1 MARIS
6 AVELERLN
14 IEVSLERLAQAK
26 GVKLERRGDA
36 LVGLCPFCASET
48 PTLRITPKTNRWRCE
63 GACKK
68 GGRVVDWVMKAEGLS
83 RRHAVELLR
92 ADFVSFEAFPQ
103 TKQGRQSTPVAKKTT
118 TTKLAPIE
126 HTAEEHVLTAGVFD
140 YYHETLKQSPEAL
153 GYLEK
158 RGLRSQEMVERF
170 RLGFANRTLA
180 YRLPQK
186 NRQAGAEVRGKL
198 QALGIL
204 RDSGHEHFN
213 GSLVIPVLDAE
224 NRVVHAYGRKITPGL
239 RKGTPLHLYL
249 PGPHRGVWNREALT
263 SSRQVILCES
273 LIDALTFWC
282 AGFRNVTAA
291 FGVDGLTDDHLA
303 VFAEAG
309 IEQVMIAFGRDADGD
324 RGTKRVAAPLTDASF
339 DCFRIVFPAG
349 MDANDYWVKRSP
361 GTDGFE
367 KLLRQATWLG
377 KGKAKA
383 AVVMPAVP
391 MESAM
396 SRPANVVVEDHAQPS
411 ADTQPAPP
419 TEPEP
424 ILDMPAAVADEP
436 LPATMPEPEHS
447 QPPTEPPRPRPAHTP
462 VTTTHRDGEVVLQLG
477 DRTWRVRGLGR
488 NTAFEVMRV
497 NVLCSREGAGF
508 HVDSLELYSARQRA
522 QYVTMA
528 AHELAVEEQVIKRD
542 LGSVLLKL
550 EELQDKKLKPAGDDK
565 SARPELSDEER
576 EAAMALLRDPKL
588 LDRIL
593 EDFER
598 CGVVGE
604 TTNKLVGYLAATS
617 RLLDEP
623 LAVVLQ
629 SCSAA
634 GKSSL
639 MDAVL
644 ALMPEED
651 RVQYS
656 AMTGQSLFYLGE
668 TDLQHKI
675 LAIVEEEGA
684 ERASYALKLL
694 QSEGELT
701 IASTGK
707 DAATGRLVTQEYR
720 VRGPVM
726 IFLTTTAIEIDEEL
740 LNRCLV
746 LSVDEGR
753 AQTQAIH
760 QSQRAAHT
768 LEGVLAKRDKDLVVK
783 LHRDAQRLLRP
794 VLVVNPFAHEL
805 TFLDHATRTRRD
817 HVKYLTLIRTIALL
831 HQHQRSTKTVDHRGQ
846 KLEYIEVTRDD
857 IAVANRL
864 CHEVLGRSL
873 DELPP
878 QTRKLLGLLD
888 EMVKAACDKLAM
900 NKAGF
905 RFSRRDVREHTGWGN
920 TQLKVHLARLAE
932 LEYVLVHRG
941 RQGQGYVYEL
951 AYDGRGQDGTPFLP
965 GLLDATDAEASR
977 IDGATSRGADA
988 HVTEA
993 GRPPDGPEPDGGRS
1007 PAAPVKPAESGGN
1020 PRTSETRRERSRTGT
1035 DQTKP
1040 SHVPAE
1046 ATG

>member
-1 MARIS
+1 VARITT
-6 AVELERLN
+6 AELERLN
-14 IEVSLERLAQAK
+14 TEVSLERLALAK
-26 GVKLERRGDA
+26 GVKLERRGQN

-103 TKQGRQSTPVAKKTT
+103 TKQGRQTEPVAKKTT

-126 HTAEEHVLTAGVFD
+126 HTADEHVLMASVFD
-140 YYHETLKQSPEAL
+140 YYNETLKQSPEAL

-204 RDSGHEHFN
+204 RESGHEHFN
-213 GSLVIPVLDAE
+213 GSLVIPVVDAE
-224 NRVVHAYGRKITPGL
+224 NRVVHAYGRKITSGL

-249 PGPHRGVWNREALT
+249 PGPYRGVWNREALT

-291 FGVDGLTDDHLA
+291 YGVDGLTDDYLA
-303 VFAEAG
+303 VFAEVG

-324 RGTKRVAAPLTDASF
+324 RGAKKVAATLTDAGF
-339 DCFRIVFPAG
+339 ECFRVVFPAG

-361 GTDGFE
+361 GTDGLE

-377 KGKAKA
+377 KGKAKP
-383 AVVMPAVP
+383 AVVMPAVTV
-391 MESAM
+391 ESA
-396 SRPANVVVEDHAQPS
+396 STSSPAVVLEDEPVEPES
-411 ADTQPAPP
+411 VSEVPAMLTAAVEPQATSVTP
-419 TEPEP
+419 IVPVTEP
-424 ILDMPAAVADEP
+424 
-436 LPATMPEPEHS
+436 ATEHAR
-447 QPPTEPPRPRPAHTP
+447 PTVEHKP
-462 VTTTHRDGEVVLQLG
+462 VTTTHRDDEVVLQLG
-477 DRTWRVRGLGR
+477 DRTWRVRGLGK

-522 QYVTMA
+522 QYAAMA
-528 AHELAVEEQVIKRD
+528 AHELCVEEQVIKRD
-542 LGSVLLKL
+542 LGAVLLKL
-550 EELQDKKLKPAGDDK
+550 EELQDQKLRQKDDDK
-565 SARPELSDEER
+565 STRPELSDEER
-576 EAAMALLRDPKL
+576 AAAMELLRDPRL

-593 EDFER
+593 DDFER

-623 LAVVLQ
+623 LAVIIQ

-675 LAIVEEEGA
+675 LTIVEEEGA
-684 ERASYALKLL
+684 ERATYALKLL

-760 QSQRAAHT
+760 HSQRAAHT
-768 LEGVLAKRDKDLVVK
+768 LEGVLAKRDKDHVVK

-831 HQHQRSTKTVDHRGQ
+831 HQHQRPMKTVDHRGQ
-846 KLEYIEVTRDD
+846 RLEYIEVARDD
-857 IAVANRL
+857 IVVANRL

-878 QTRKLLGLLD
+878 QTRKLLKLLD
-888 EMVKAACDKLAM
+888 GMVKAECHRMAM
-900 NKAGF
+900 TRTDY

-941 RQGQGYVYEL
+941 RQGQGYVYEV
-951 AYDGRGQDGTPFLP
+951 AYDGQGQDGTPFLP
-965 GLLDATDAEASR
+965 GLLDATTT
-977 IDGATSRGADA
+977 GTSRTAGETSREAD
-988 HVTEA
+988 HHFTDG
-993 GRPPDGPEPDGGRS
+993 GRASDGPETDGGRIEDS
-1007 PAAPVKPAESGGN
+1007 ADKPAEPGDKLGVWA
-1020 PRTSETRRERSRTGT
+1020 TTTTRSRTGT
-1035 DQTKP
+1035 SGKNA
-1040 SHVPAE
+1040 SHAAEE